1 MTQRRRLFP
10 IAALAATTIA
20 AAVAGQAAAQAP
32 PASCAS
38 AQTTADMRECLDLRL
53 RRAEAS
59 LARVTAALRAVPGV
73 DLDRLT
79 AAERAWQ
86 RYRDAECGFAAS
98 LNAGGTLAAVNELG
112 CRITLTTQ
120 RTGEVRRALAQAAPP
135 APVTRCHTAD
145 LAARVGATDA
155 AVGNRR
161 TNYILINIS
170 GRTCSLRGYPGMS
183 FHDESNAVLRGRVQR
198 GSRYLLTDPGP
209 SRIVL
214 APGRAASFSLGWTG
228 AVVEGCV
235 EATRVRITP
244 PDERSALG
252 LRSTVTVCPR
262 LPLVVSALVRGR
274 GGAPPPA

>member
-1 MTQRRRLFP
+1 MTHRRALVL
-10 IAALAATTIA
+10 IAGAGIALAS
-20 AAVAGQAAAQAP
+20 AGQAGAQAP
-32 PASCAS
+32 PASCAT
-38 AQTTADMRECLDLRL
+38 AETTAEMRECLDPRL

-73 DLDRLT
+73 DLDRLG
-79 AAERAWQ
+79 AAERTRE

-98 LNAGGTLAAVNELG
+98 LNAGGTLAAVNDLG

-120 RTGEVRRALAQAAPP
+120 RAAAVRRALAQAAPA
-135 APVTRCHTAD
+135 APVTRCRTGD
-145 LAARVGATDA
+145 LRASEGATDA

-161 TNYILINIS
+161 TNYILTNVS
-170 GRTCSLRGYPGMS
+170 GRSCSLRGYPGMS
-183 FHDESNAVLRGRVQR
+183 FHDDANAFLRERVQR
-198 GSRYLLTDPGP
+198 GSRYLVTDPGP
-209 SRIVL
+209 TRIVL

-228 AVVEGCV
+228 DVVDGCV

-274 GGAPPPA
+274 EGAPPPS